1 MKLFRRLINPL
12 MAFIGIQLAWI
23 IVVVFWVSWFLKSN
37 RKLRAL
43 AEKYSPELL
52 QGRLDWL
59 VMTEGLVLLVAILA
73 GVYVI
78 FLYWKRQSALAREQR
93 YFISQVSHEF
103 KSPLASLQL
112 HLETIRLR
120 RLPPEQMDAFFDTM
134 LDDTARLRSLVD
146 NLLNAHRL
154 EQRKIRLD
162 LQTVNLSSLMEDY
175 LNRAQATTLPPQS
188 RLTRHIVPELYA
200 RIDREALKMVLRNL
214 LENSVLYSDGPPD
227 ITCTLQGKGHWCHLS
242 IRDRGRGIPAKDR
255 KRVFRM
261 FYRVRKSD
269 ETIRGSGLGL
279 FIVRAVVWRHKG
291 KVWLESEGVDKGT
304 TAHILLPRLER
315 PAEETS

>member
-1 MKLFRRLINPL
+1 MKLFSRLINPL

-23 IVVVFWVSWFLKSN
+23 IVVIFWVSWFLKSN

-52 QGRLDWL
+52 QGGLDWL

-93 YFISQVSHEF
+93 NFISQVSHEF

-120 RLPPEQMDAFFDTM
+120 RLPPEQMNAFFDVM

-146 NLLNAHRL
+146 NLLNTHRL
-154 EQRKIRLD
+154 EQRRIRLD
-162 LQTVNLSSLMEDY
+162 LQTVNLSSMVADY
-175 LNRAQATTLPPQS
+175 LGRAEAALPAQT
-188 RLTRHIVPELYA
+188 RLTRHIVPGLYA
-200 RIDREALKMVLRNL
+200 RIDWEALKMALRNL
-214 LENSVLYSDGPPD
+214 LENAVLYSDGPPD
-227 ITCTLQGKGHWCHLS
+227 ITCILQGEGNWCHLS
-242 IRDRGRGIPAKDR
+242 IRDRGRGIAPKDQ

-279 FIVRAVVWRHKG
+279 FIVRAIVWRHKG
-291 KVWLESEGVDKGT
+291 KVWLESEGIDKGT
-304 TAHILLPRLER
+304 TVHILLPRLEQ
-315 PAEETS
+315 PAEETP

>member
-1 MKLFRRLINPL
+1 MILFRRLINPFIV
-12 MAFIGIQLAWI
+12 FIGIQLAWI

-52 QGRLDWL
+52 QSRFDWL

-93 YFISQVSHEF
+93 NFISQVSHEF

-120 RLPPEQMDAFFDTM
+120 RLPPEQMDAFFDIM

-146 NLLNAHRL
+146 NMLDTHRL

-162 LQTVNLSSLMEDY
+162 LQTVNLSSLVEDY
-175 LNRAQATTLPPQS
+175 LGRAQAALPPNS
-188 RLTRHIVPELYA
+188 RLTRHIAPELYA
-200 RIDREALKMVLRNL
+200 RIDREALKMALRNL
-214 LENSVLYSDGPPD
+214 LENAVLYSDGPPD
-227 ITCTLQGKGHWCHLS
+227 ITCTLHGEGHWCHLS
-242 IRDRGRGIPAKDR
+242 IRDRGRGIAAKDQ
-255 KRVFRM
+255 KKVFRM

-291 KVWLESEGVDKGT
+291 KVWLESEGIDKGT
-304 TAHILLPRLER
+304 TVHIMLPRLER
-315 PAEETS
+315 PAGETP

>member
-78 FLYWKRQSALAREQR
+78 FIYWRRQSALAREQR
-93 YFISQVSHEF
+93 NFISQVSHEF

-120 RLPPEQMDAFFDTM
+120 RLPPEQMNAFLDVM

-146 NLLNAHRL
+146 NMLDTHRL

-162 LQTVNLSSLMEDY
+162 LQTVNLSSLVEDY
-175 LNRAQATTLPPQS
+175 LTRAQATLPSQS

-200 RIDREALKMVLRNL
+200 RIDGEALKMALRNL
-214 LENSVLYSDGPPD
+214 LENAVLYSDGPPD
-227 ITCTLQGKGHWCHLS
+227 ITCTLQGEGQWCHLC
-242 IRDRGRGIPAKDR
+242 IRDRGRGIAAKDQ

-304 TAHILLPRLER
+304 TVHILLPRLER
-315 PAEETS
+315 PAEETT